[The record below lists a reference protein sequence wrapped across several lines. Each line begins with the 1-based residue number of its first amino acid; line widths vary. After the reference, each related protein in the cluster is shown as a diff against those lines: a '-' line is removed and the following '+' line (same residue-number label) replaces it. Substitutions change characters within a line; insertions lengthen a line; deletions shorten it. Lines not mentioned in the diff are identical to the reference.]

1 MINPVLR
8 REAKTS
14 LRNWKIFY
22 AVAAYVLIITA
33 IAGISIWQLMYN
45 SYNPSFDPSE
55 MLTVYIILTVV
66 QLGLVLLVTPSFT
79 ASSISGERERQTL
92 DLLLVTKMKPMSII
106 VGKFLSGLSVIAL
119 MVFATMPIFALIMY
133 FGGTNMLYI
142 IAVTVYMLL
151 VCCAFGAIAI
161 FFSTVFRKTVISM
174 VFTYIIMGVLVG
186 VTLIVYAIACQAY
199 GSYYQ
204 MALPAS
210 VRILMLAINPA
221 IGLISIVCSQ
231 TGNSFMNDILDY
243 SNYWGS
249 AYNPITTHIPMWIIN
264 AVALVIITVVFILL
278 AASRIKRTSK
288 KG

>member
-161 FFSTVFRKTVISM
+161 FFSTVFRKTVIS
-174 VFTYIIMGVLVG
+174 
-186 VTLIVYAIACQAY
+186 
-199 GSYYQ
+199 
-204 MALPAS
+204 
-210 VRILMLAINPA
+210 
-221 IGLISIVCSQ
+221 
-231 TGNSFMNDILDY
+231 
-243 SNYWGS
+243 
-249 AYNPITTHIPMWIIN
+249 
-264 AVALVIITVVFILL
+264 
-278 AASRIKRTSK
+278 
-288 KG
+288 